1 MYKLLELKEME
12 LPQLQEIAKSLGIK
26 KIDSTSIDKLDKDNL
41 IYGIIDF
48 EADQTKEKAVKMR
61 SEKRKRAA
69 DMPDGAEEPKNENKS
84 KSKTTRR
91 KKAEAQAAEPAQP
104 EVAVAE
110 AVEADG
116 KILPA
121 AIAEI
126 QDYMKHSNI
135 REMPEQ

>member
-61 SEKRKRAA
+61 SEKRKRVA
-69 DMPDGAEEPKNENKS
+69 DKPDGAEEPKKENPFAVLAKL
-84 KSKTTRR
+84 
-91 KKAEAQAAEPAQP
+91 KK
-104 EVAVAE
+104 
-110 AVEADG
+110 
-116 KILPA
+116 
-121 AIAEI
+121 
-126 QDYMKHSNI
+126 
-135 REMPEQ
+135 